1 MGKGLHGGVLDRL
14 GRRIAAGDLPAGTVL
29 TLAGLEAE
37 LGVSRTVVREAV
49 RVLEAVGMVTS
60 RQRVGI
66 TVQPEDAWHAL
77 DPQVI
82 QWRLAGPG
90 RYRQLVELTELRLAV
105 EPTAARLA
113 ARYADAPTRARLVEL
128 ADRLHALGA
137 DEQAASAA
145 YLDADVAFHTVLLRA
160 GGNPLLG
167 MLGGAVTE
175 VLAGRA
181 ALGLMPEVPAEQS
194 LDGHRAV
201 ALAVAQ
207 GEEDEA
213 ERQTRAVVEE
223 VWRAV
228 VAAARRDGRPT
239 R

>member
-113 ARYADAPTRARLVEL
+113 ARYADAPTRARLIEL

-181 ALGLMPEVPAEQS
+181 ALGLMPEVPAEPS